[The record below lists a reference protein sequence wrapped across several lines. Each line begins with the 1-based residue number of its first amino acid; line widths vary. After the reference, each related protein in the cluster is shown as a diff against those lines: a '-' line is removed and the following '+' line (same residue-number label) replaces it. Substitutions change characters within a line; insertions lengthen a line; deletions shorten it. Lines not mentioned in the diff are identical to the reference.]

1 MNTTVAQLFPKNHLS
16 AGREMGT
23 PIASFTVPIGL
34 DDKSA
39 LNQALTAEG
48 YISGSRAL
56 WLTYPSLKEASEKL
70 ISNLSLRWPSK
81 VGHYP
86 AAIQAIL
93 KAFKFV
99 DDGLQVGEGT
109 REHIVANYLR
119 GLGMAAE
126 DIVQCQAWGFQ
137 GNRVI
142 EQWIS
147 MDQTFAEWANSGHFD
162 EVRIYLK
169 EAGQSRE
176 LEGTRLKLICAVA
189 GVKDVG
195 VLSRFR

>member
-1 MNTTVAQLFPKNHLS
+1 
-16 AGREMGT
+16 MGT
-23 PIASFTVPIGL
+23 PIASFTVPIGPE
-34 DDKSA
+34 DKSA
-39 LNQALTAEG
+39 LTQALTDEG
-48 YISGSRAL
+48 FISGSRAL

-81 VGHYP
+81 VGPYP

-126 DIVQCQAWGFQ
+126 DIVQNQAWGFQ

-147 MDQTFAEWANSGHFD
+147 MDQTFADWANSGHFD
-162 EVRIYLK
+162 EVRIYRK
-169 EAGQSRE
+169 EGGAVRE
-176 LEGTRLKLICAVA
+176 LDGTRLKLICAVA
-189 GVKDVG
+189 AVKDVG
-195 VLSRFR
+195 VMSRFR